1 MKKIIQISLIILYF
15 SGFAQEAK
23 LAVANKKYEKFFY
36 VDAIKIYEKVANKG
50 YQSSELFKKLG
61 NSYYYN
67 GELEKSVEW
76 YQKLFVLNEGVE
88 PEYYFR
94 YSQALKT
101 IQNYEEA
108 TVFLE
113 KYYQKTNSNRLD
125 KAQNYLA
132 VIDQNSDRFLID
144 TTTINT
150 QYYDFGPA
158 FYNDAIVFTSS
169 RPDIVLVKKKHK
181 WTNQNFTDLYISKIS
196 NDSVLSEPEN
206 FSTAINSK
214 FNEASPVFTK
224 DGKTMYFTRNNYL
237 VGKKGKDKGMDKERT
252 TLIKI
257 YRAELI
263 NEEWTNIKE
272 LPFNSDFYSTAHPAL
287 SLDEKTLY
295 FSSDRPGTIGGADI
309 FKVTIHNNKYS
320 KPENLGLN
328 INTKGRESF
337 PFIGP
342 NNSLYFASDGHLGL
356 GGLDIFESKII
367 DNEFQPPTN
376 IGKPINSSFD
386 DFGFIINEMN
396 RGFFTSNRKE
406 GKGFDDIYQLTACF
420 SKLNGQITDLIT
432 NEIIPNATILLL
444 DDNENVISETKSD
457 ENGNYKLE
465 LNCKQ
470 KYFIRVKK
478 EDFETTETVV
488 TPLDNNKTVVDLKL
502 NRTVFPI
509 TEGTDLAKVFDISI
523 IFFDLDKWNIRPDA
537 ARDIQK
543 VIEVMNEYPNM
554 HISIRSHTDSR
565 QTHAYNELLSDRRAK
580 STLQFMVLNGIEKE
594 RLTAQGFGENQLVN
608 ECADGIY
615 CSEEEHQRNRRSE
628 FIITKIE

>member
-1 MKKIIQISLIILYF
+1 MKKIIQFSLIILYF

-23 LAVANKKYEKFFY
+23 LTVANKKYEKFFY

-76 YQKLFVLNEGVE
+76 YQKLFVLNEDVE

-272 LPFNSDFYSTAHPAL
+272 LPFNSDSYSTAHPAL

-420 SKLNGQITDLIT
+420 SRLNGQITDLIT

-444 DDNENVISETKSD
+444 DDNENVISKTKSD

-478 EDFETTETVV
+478 EDFETTVTVV